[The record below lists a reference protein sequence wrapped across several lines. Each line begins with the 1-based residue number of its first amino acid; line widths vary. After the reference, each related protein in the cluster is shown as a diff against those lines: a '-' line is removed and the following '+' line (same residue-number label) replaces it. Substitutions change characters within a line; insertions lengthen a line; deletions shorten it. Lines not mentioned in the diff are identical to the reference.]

1 MASTGPEILFARTNR
16 GMTLSG
22 RIKDTIRRGSLTI
35 FPSEVESKLKTHRA
49 VFDVAV
55 VGLPDERLGERPAAA
70 VVLNP
75 GTTLTLEELVEH
87 LQSQG
92 VAKYALPESLH
103 LMTQLPISES
113 PVSLCCGW
121 PGAS

>member
-1 MASTGPEILFARTNR
+1 V
-16 GMTLSG
+16 TLSG

-49 VFDVAV
+49 VFDAAV
-55 VGLPDERLGERPAAA
+55 VGLPDERLGERPAAV

-103 LMTQLPISES
+103 LMTELPISTVGKLNKRILRDLLSQEQ
-113 PVSLCCGW
+113 VQL
-121 PGAS
+121 